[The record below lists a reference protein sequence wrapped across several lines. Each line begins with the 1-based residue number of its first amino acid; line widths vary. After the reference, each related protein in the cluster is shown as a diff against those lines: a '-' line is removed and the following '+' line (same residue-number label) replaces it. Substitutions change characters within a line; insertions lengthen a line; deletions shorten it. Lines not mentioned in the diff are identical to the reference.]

1 MKAVAER
8 FFKASS
14 FIANI
19 CFVAAILLRTPD
31 GQQYLTAIAVSLFL
45 TALTCGVAI
54 LWSGYYKTTFGE
66 AQRQRDSHGAS
77 GSTDDN
83 TSPVSTT

>member
-1 MKAVAER
+1 MKTVVER
-8 FFKASS
+8 LFKASS

-19 CFVAAILLRTPD
+19 CFFAAILLRTKY

-54 LWSGYYKTTFGE
+54 LWSGYYKTASGE
-66 AQRQRDSHGAS
+66 AQRQREPHGPS

-83 TSPVSTT
+83 TSPVATT